1 MTVSLKQSA
10 PYFYVKSNVRCQ
22 FGLTC
27 SPLLHVFPCFPGG
40 GVYRGKI
47 AKVESYFVSMSSC
60 LPATGAAC
68 FLRLLL
74 ERHRGFPDLVGETS
88 SLQHDLVHPGVS
100 SRLVVTKTKLPPF
113 SVEEQQVYS
122 EPLTNKQPP
131 LSFFCMKQ

>member
-1 MTVSLKQSA
+1 M
-10 PYFYVKSNVRCQ
+10 
-22 FGLTC
+22 
-27 SPLLHVFPCFPGG
+27 
-40 GVYRGKI
+40 YRVKI

-60 LPATGAAC
+60 LPAKGAAC

-131 LSFFCMKQ
+131 LSFLLHEAIK

>member
-1 MTVSLKQSA
+1 ML
-10 PYFYVKSNVRCQ
+10 RM
-22 FGLTC
+22 
-27 SPLLHVFPCFPGG
+27 
-40 GVYRGKI
+40 YRGKI
-47 AKVESYFVSMSSC
+47 TKVESYFASMFSC

-68 FLRLLL
+68 FLQLLL
-74 ERHRGFPDLVGETS
+74 ERHRGVPDPAGETS
-88 SLQHDLVHPGVS
+88 SLQRVLVPPGLS